1 MGANGNGSHALV
13 NMAIICQTLLE
24 NNGLSDAAKS
34 EVRELL
40 DEWRRVAGRGE
51 AGEDAAL
58 NRSADV
64 LLARMEAFVKA
75 CSNQPVVAH

>member
-40 DEWRRVAGRGE
+40 DEWRRVAAGSDAGADTEMAQSAE
-51 AGEDAAL
+51 A
-58 NRSADV
+58 

-75 CSNQPVVAH
+75 RAVHSVDAH

>member
-1 MGANGNGSHALV
+1 MGANGNGSRALV

-34 EVRELL
+34 EVRTLL
-40 DEWRRVAGRGE
+40 DEWRRVAVGSDAGADTELAQSAE
-51 AGEDAAL
+51 A
-58 NRSADV
+58 

-75 CSNQPVVAH
+75 RSNQPVVAH

>member
-1 MGANGNGSHALV
+1 MGVNGNGSRALV

-34 EVRELL
+34 EVRALL
-40 DEWRRVAGRGE
+40 DEWRRVAVGSDAGADTELAQSAE
-51 AGEDAAL
+51 A
-58 NRSADV
+58 

-75 CSNQPVVAH
+75 RAEHSVDAH

>member
-1 MGANGNGSHALV
+1 MGANGNGSRALV

-34 EVRELL
+34 EVRALL
-40 DEWRRVAGRGE
+40 DEWRRVAVGSDAGADTELAQSAE
-51 AGEDAAL
+51 A
-58 NRSADV
+58 

-75 CSNQPVVAH
+75 RAEHSVDAH